1 MWLNKD
7 IAHLFNQFL
16 ARSLFQIWSLTTTH
30 GYLCCR
36 YFSQLLS
43 FLTQDFGE
51 IFDPKVLKKQMQ
63 RQFKLEL
70 KVSCFLKLGM
80 YSLVVTTETTCMP
93 LFLCSTP
100 HAVLYSSCCTL
111 LLMLC
116 STPHAVLYSSCYALL
131 LMLCSTPHGV
141 LFEWSCLRAIT
152 QVKLHEKNYQ
162 TLQWEMCTRAWGR
175 EPGDEAELYL

>member
-16 ARSLFQIWSLTTTH
+16 ARSLFQIWSLTATH

-100 HAVLYSSCCTL
+100 HAVLYSSCCAL

-116 STPHAVLYSSCYALL
+116 STPHAMLYSSCYALL
-131 LMLCSTPHGV
+131 LMVYYLSGPAYV
-141 LFEWSCLRAIT
+141 QLRKLNCMRKIT
-152 QVKLHEKNYQ
+152 RLSSGK
-162 TLQWEMCTRAWGR
+162 CAR
-175 EPGDEAELYL
+175 EPGDESLGTRLNFIYKC